1 MLIAAVVFA
10 GLAALVHVYIFV
22 LETLRWEAP
31 RTRQIFGTSEQ
42 DARITRPLAANQGVY
57 NLMLAIVTAVGI
69 ALVFAVPAAGI
80 ALILAGTGSMLGA
93 ALYLAASDR
102 TKLRAATTQGVFP
115 LIAVILTLVALVVG

>member
-1 MLIAAVVFA
+1 MLIAALIFA

-31 RTRQIFGTSEQ
+31 RTREIFGTSAE

-69 ALVFAVPAAGI
+69 ALSFSIPAAGT

-93 ALYLAASDR
+93 ALYLAATDR
-102 TKLRAATTQGVFP
+102 TKLRPATTQGAFP
-115 LIAVILTLVALVVG
+115 LLAVVFTILALVLG